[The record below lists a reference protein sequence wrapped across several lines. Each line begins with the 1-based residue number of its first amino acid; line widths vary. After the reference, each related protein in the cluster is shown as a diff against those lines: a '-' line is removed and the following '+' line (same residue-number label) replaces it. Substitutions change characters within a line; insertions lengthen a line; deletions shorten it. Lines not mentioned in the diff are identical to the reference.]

1 MEVEMDAETFGLPL
15 EPKAETKC
23 FESCRSG
30 QNRFRFGFASVD
42 FVSVEFFFFV
52 LFFVSGFRSVP
63 TPCLQVPFTNP
74 IGQVWPPAPT
84 SAVWFAKRD
93 SGG

>member
-1 MEVEMDAETFGLPL
+1 MDAETFGLPL

-42 FVSVEFFFFV
+42 FVSVEFFLFFFFV
-52 LFFVSGFRSVP
+52 FRFRFSFSSDTLSP
-63 TPCLQVPFTNP
+63 GALH
-74 IGQVWPPAPT
+74 
-84 SAVWFAKRD
+84 
-93 SGG
+93 

>member
-1 MEVEMDAETFGLPL
+1 MEVEMGAETFGLPL

-42 FVSVEFFFFV
+42 FVSVEFFFCF
-52 LFFVSGFRSVP
+52 GFRFRFSFSSDTLSP
-63 TPCLQVPFTNP
+63 GALH
-74 IGQVWPPAPT
+74 
-84 SAVWFAKRD
+84 
-93 SGG
+93 